1 MTGNLHGTFGADKV
15 CEYIGK
21 DHHGRAERQNLKV
34 LRGVVPRG
42 GIGAEKVQ
50 EGVREKERGR
60 RRAGRRKQGLKAY
73 MRRLRIW
80 LFGVFCAER
89 CRNHGAAATADP
101 CAERHLQ

>member
-1 MTGNLHGTFGADKV
+1 MKTGDEKRVKYNIGDSAEHVEYDGNLHGTFGADKV

-50 EGVREKERGR
+50 ESVWEKQ
-60 RRAGRRKQGLKAY
+60 RRAAEQDAGSKA
-73 MRRLRIW
+73 
-80 LFGVFCAER
+80 
-89 CRNHGAAATADP
+89 
-101 CAERHLQ
+101 